1 MFWKRLKGRCP
12 VDKVKRIFSNVE
24 ACAWIVV
31 TCLFLALLLNTLP
44 TSLGTDYSPSPKNP
58 IIYKNTKIADGYSE
72 KPMVKLNGKSP
83 DKLPYDKDLYF

>member
-1 MFWKRLKGRCP
+1 MFGKRLKGRCP
-12 VDKVKRIFSNVE
+12 VDKVKKIFSNVE

-58 IIYKNTKIADGYSE
+58 IIYKNTKIADGYSI
-72 KPMVKLNGKSP
+72 KPMGKTFIKMP
-83 DKLPYDKDLYF
+83 KEVPYLK